1 MGVRT
6 KGDANKR
13 RTRKKKGGNTVP
25 CALHVLTRDVRVLGV
40 FPFFSGASLVALWD
54 APLQNPRAT
63 PSQGLLL
70 IKRRKREAITGQ

>member
-1 MGVRT
+1 M
-6 KGDANKR
+6 
-13 RTRKKKGGNTVP
+13 P